1 MESISSLRTTLLA
14 ALSASDR
21 QEGVQELFD
30 ELAANKP
37 RLLNVFQFGPRNP
50 QEQREV
56 ESGMSHFLPNLF
68 VRHCSLLYS
77 IGKVAVDGRS
87 LAVNSEFARQVAFI
101 SQQLNCSERFI
112 AGILH
117 SVLTENPTISHVEA
131 VERTVLA
138 YHQLRRELADC
149 LQLVFEAAEKTEE
162 AFSLP
167 VHALLNDFVKR
178 QLVMNTRE
186 SSIMPKFFSEL
197 HAFETTI
204 TNARTAVTNA
214 ISSTNIPGPQSK
226 RRGLFAPVSL

>member
-1 MESISSLRTTLLA
+1 M
-14 ALSASDR
+14 
-21 QEGVQELFD
+21 V
-30 ELAANKP
+30 
-37 RLLNVFQFGPRNP
+37 
-50 QEQREV
+50 
-56 ESGMSHFLPNLF
+56 
-68 VRHCSLLYS
+68 
-77 IGKVAVDGRS
+77 VDGRS

-131 VERTVLA
+131 VEHTVLT
-138 YHQLRRELADC
+138 YHKLRRELADC

-178 QLVMNTRE
+178 QLVSNTRE
-186 SSIMPKFFSEL
+186 GSITSQIFTEL
-197 HAFETTI
+197 HTFEATI

-214 ISSTNIPGPQSK
+214 ITSTNIPGPQS
-226 RRGLFAPVSL
+226 RRCGLFTPISLMTCFRLQRLPRPRGPSSTFRIS